1 MWSCRFNK
9 PVIIA
14 SVVTSGVLRLR
25 VIQFRDHN
33 ESLTARVTL
42 CSPTDAATFDT
53 ILDNSISGA
62 GEMIFKAISTKSSKY
77 LPSIYI
83 LSN

>member
-1 MWSCRFNK
+1 M
-9 PVIIA
+9 
-14 SVVTSGVLRLR
+14 TSGVLRLR

-53 ILDNSISGA
+53 ILDNSISWCRRND
-62 GEMIFKAISTKSSKY
+62 IQSDID
-77 LPSIYI
+77 
-83 LSN
+83 

>member
-1 MWSCRFNK
+1 R
-9 PVIIA
+9 VIIA

-53 ILDNSISGA
+53 ILDNSISWCRRND
-62 GEMIFKAISTKSSKY
+62 IQSDID
-77 LPSIYI
+77 
-83 LSN
+83 